1 MSKIQF
7 EDKETL
13 NIQPDIV
20 DKNKITADN
29 VNEIKNTINQNDDNA
44 VYKTNVKGNYEES
57 DTNVYNCNYINKI
70 TKKVATARLDVSL
83 NNVVS
88 PQIIAMDNIVS
99 NTTLLTLE
107 NGGIKIGAGVSKV
120 LVSANYFG
128 IKETNDF
135 YLWSSIKNGTEEVS
149 ISIVPAIAYF
159 GAAVHSPKMIEV
171 NEGDIIYLYKKDAYK
186 TDVRG
191 ANSNTW
197 LTVEIV
203 E

>member
-13 NIQPDIV
+13 NTQPDIV

-29 VNEIKNTINQNDDNA
+29 VNEIKNTVNQNDDNA
-44 VYKTNVKGNYEES
+44 VYKTNVKGSYEES

-70 TKKVATARLDVSL
+70 TKKVATARLDVNL
-83 NNVVS
+83 NDVTSSRIV
-88 PQIIAMDNIVS
+88 AMDNIVS

-128 IKETNDF
+128 TKATNDG
-135 YLWSSIKNGTEEVS
+135 YMWISIKNGDEEVS
-149 ISIVPAIAYF
+149 ISIVAGIVYF
-159 GAAVHSPKMIEV
+159 GACVFSPKMIEV
-171 NEGDIIYLYKKDAYK
+171 NEGDIIYLYKKDDNK
-186 TDVRG
+186 TSIRG
-191 ANSNTW
+191 ANKNTW